1 MQPLFTATLLPSWW
15 QCAPR
20 REYLGTPPSARFHVD
35 TCTPRDVA
43 PRRGTAR
50 RAQLV
55 VGRYTGNEALY
66 MKLSLLESL
75 LADALLMLGVFSVSM
90 VVYAVALQPW
100 LADIEVLH

>member
-1 MQPLFTATLLPSWW
+1 
-15 QCAPR
+15 
-20 REYLGTPPSARFHVD
+20 
-35 TCTPRDVA
+35 
-43 PRRGTAR
+43 
-50 RAQLV
+50 
-55 VGRYTGNEALY
+55 